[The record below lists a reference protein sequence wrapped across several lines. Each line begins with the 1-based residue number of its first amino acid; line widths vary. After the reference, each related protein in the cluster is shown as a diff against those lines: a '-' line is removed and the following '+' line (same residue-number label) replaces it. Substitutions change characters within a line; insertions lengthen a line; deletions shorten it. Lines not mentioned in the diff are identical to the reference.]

1 MPNVPP
7 ALVQLNNRKNNMEIK
22 TFNLALNVDQL
33 NVIMAA
39 LGELPF
45 KTSNELIQAIVKQF
59 NEQVGTTEPPTIT
72 DVE

>member
-1 MPNVPP
+1 MPNVLP
-7 ALVQLNNRKNNMEIK
+7 ALAQLNNMTTK
-22 TFNLALNVDQL
+22 TFNLSLTVDQL

-45 KTSNELIQAIVKQF
+45 KTSNELIQEIVKQF
-59 NEQVGTTEPPTIT
+59 NEQRPTETPDIT